1 MLASILAS
9 GLAAGAIYALVGV
22 TYNTMFSTSRVMSFT
37 AGQLAMLGGVF
48 GSMFTLKL
56 GMPILVGFLLTLLG
70 MRHHRDHHRIRRG
83 AAGAE
88 KPRPASL
95 RALDAGGGADD
106 PAGRGDQMGHRAAAV
121 PAPVRASAAGSGT
134 KNSGCRSS
142 PARSRFSA
150 LEYLYRRTLVGRAF
164 LAIAEDNFAAR
175 ALGLPERNL
184 RVASYALAGVIGGV
198 AGFSG
203 GELLLAFFANGALL
217 NFYGFVPVALG
228 GLGNNRGAIVG
239 GLALGLFQ
247 QAANFLV
254 GGIFSSVAV
263 FTLFIVVLLAAP
275 QGLFG
280 TLHGAEGV
288 MTSVTATPAH
298 ARRRRDPR
306 GVAARSRRSSAFSR
320 WRSILPFVSNDYWAL
335 IGTRAAI
342 YWVLVS
348 GLNLVV
354 GFAGHLAIGYVALL
368 TLGAYTTSV
377 LVAGNVMPP
386 VPVFAALPIAGCRR
400 RGVRRDRRP
409 AGVAVAHLLFRDV
422 DAGLRHHRDADRAGL
437 AERHRRRH
445 RHRQVRNFRRPS
457 IRRGA
462 FTRSASR
469 LRPSPPG

>member
-56 GMPILVGFLLTLLG
+56 GLPIIAGFVLTLLCCAVIG
-70 MRHHRDHHRIRRG
+70 IVTEFVAVRPVLKSLDQHLYVLSTLAVALMIQQVTAIKWGTEPQPFPRIVG
-83 AAGAE
+83 EGVLDEKFWLPVAAC
-88 KPRPASL
+88 
-95 RALDAGGGADD
+95 
-106 PAGRGDQMGHRAAAV
+106 AV
-121 PAPVRASAAGSGT
+121 TIIG
-134 KNSGCRSS
+134 
-142 PARSRFSA
+142 

-184 RVASYALAGVIGGV
+184 RVASYALAGMVGGI

-203 GELLLAFFANGALL
+203 GQLLLAFFANGALL

-228 GLGNNRGAIVG
+228 GLGNNRGAIIG

-280 TLHGAEGV
+280 GST
-288 MTSVTATPAH
+288 
-298 ARRRRDPR
+298 ARR
-306 GVAARSRRSSAFSR
+306 V
-320 WRSILPFVSNDYWAL
+320 
-335 IGTRAAI
+335 
-342 YWVLVS
+342 
-348 GLNLVV
+348 
-354 GFAGHLAIGYVALL
+354 
-368 TLGAYTTSV
+368 
-377 LVAGNVMPP
+377 
-386 VPVFAALPIAGCRR
+386 
-400 RGVRRDRRP
+400 
-409 AGVAVAHLLFRDV
+409 
-422 DAGLRHHRDADRAGL
+422 
-437 AERHRRRH
+437 
-445 RHRQVRNFRRPS
+445 
-457 IRRGA
+457 
-462 FTRSASR
+462 
-469 LRPSPPG
+469 